1 MNFENDYLE
10 VQFKFDENNYEEIYN
25 TLYFFG
31 IKAILEENK
40 RIIIYISGTEKD
52 KLKILKSYL
61 LENDIIDSEKILV
74 SEFEDKN
81 WNSEWEK
88 SIEPVI
94 IKNKIIIY
102 PGWKKSDLKSSVNK
116 ILIQIDPKMSFGTGH
131 NETTQLVLEFLVEDL
146 EPDDN
151 YILDYGCGTGILA
164 IAAAKLG
171 TEKVIAIDIDED
183 SINNAKEYI
192 SINHTSG
199 KITLYKSDIT
209 GISEN
214 NFDVICVNI
223 IRSVIEN
230 NLVTIYEKLK
240 LEGKLFISGVLTEE
254 ESRLINSLKTNNFKI
269 AKIKH
274 KAEWTGIYAIKN

>member
-10 VQFKFDENNYEEIYN
+10 VQFEFDENNYEEIYN